1 MRIDPVVA
9 LTLMLFSIIVAATSV
24 SMSWGYALGRSALR
38 GVTQPD
44 VRPTATVSQTENL
57 AAPTGD
63 GSTSAEIE
71 TDSYPDMVFWSETTI
86 IEEVKTQM
94 NY

>member
-24 SMSWGYALGRSALR
+24 SMSWGYALGSSALR

-44 VRPTATVSQTENL
+44 VRPTATVSQTETP
-57 AAPTGD
+57 AAPDGD
-63 GSTSAEIE
+63 GGTSTEIE
-71 TDSYPDMVFWSETTI
+71 TDSHPDMVFWSETTI

-94 NY
+94 NN